1 MNYVI
6 INNSISYLALKFILG
21 DKFLSFRLQTTN
33 EKLIRTCKTTSNS
46 LTVNIFT
53 DLLKTYLMKSTAYE
67 IKITTNRF
75 TVLQRISNN
84 SIQCSTLQVA
94 MSKPSDGKHI
104 KLKRCLCYSLQNAT
118 TFLIITINRANDTV
132 KTS

>member
-21 DKFLSFRLQTTN
+21 DKFLLFRLQTTN

-75 TVLQRISNN
+75 SSATYQQQQHPMLHLAGGHVQTLGWEAHKAKTLSLLQF
-84 SIQCSTLQVA
+84 T
-94 MSKPSDGKHI
+94 K
-104 KLKRCLCYSLQNAT
+104 CYYIFNYYYQ
-118 TFLIITINRANDTV
+118 
-132 KTS
+132 